1 MRVVLGVGGG
11 IAAYKAAELVRS
23 LQQRGHD
30 VQVVMTR
37 AAREFVQPLT
47 FATLSGRKVIT
58 DLFSDGPDETL
69 SSAVEHISVAQDND
83 LLLVAPATADLIAK
97 FAHGLADDF
106 LSTLYLAFRGKVAL
120 APAMNTQMW
129 DHPATRENLRQ
140 LRHRGCSVIDPGEG
154 WLACGVTGAGRLPDP
169 AQIAEYVDSLF
180 RVKQDL
186 TGETFL
192 ITAGPTQEPIDPV
205 RYISN
210 RSSGKMGYAIAEAAE
225 QRGARVVLVSGPVN
239 ISPPARVELVP
250 VRTARE
256 MRQAV
261 LARLESA
268 SVIVKSAA
276 VADYHV
282 AEVPRQ
288 KLKKTAT
295 RLSLELDPTPDILAE
310 VGERKGDRLLIGFA
324 AETQNLVEEARRKL
338 VSKHCDM
345 VVANLVG
352 RDGLGFESNDNEVE
366 MITRSGPIVHAGPAS
381 KTEIAWQILDQ
392 IATLRLSVRSKELL
406 VSDTA

>member
-11 IAAYKAAELVRS
+11 IAAYKAAELVRL
-23 LQQRGHD
+23 LQSRDHD

-58 DLFSDGPDETL
+58 DLFASDSAGETL
-69 SSAVEHISVAQDND
+69 SSAVEHISVAQEND
-83 LLLVAPATADLIAK
+83 VLLVAPATADLIAK

-129 DHPATRENLRQ
+129 NHPATQENLRQ
-140 LRHRGCSVIDPGEG
+140 LRLRDCSVIEPDEG

-169 AQIAEYVDSLF
+169 VKIAEYLDSWF

-205 RYISN
+205 RFISN

-225 QRGARVVLVSGPVN
+225 GRGAKVVLV
-239 ISPPARVELVP
+239 
-250 VRTARE
+250 
-256 MRQAV
+256 
-261 LARLESA
+261 
-268 SVIVKSAA
+268 
-276 VADYHV
+276 Y
-282 AEVPRQ
+282 
-288 KLKKTAT
+288 
-295 RLSLELDPTPDILAE
+295 
-310 VGERKGDRLLIGFA
+310 
-324 AETQNLVEEARRKL
+324 
-338 VSKHCDM
+338 
-345 VVANLVG
+345 
-352 RDGLGFESNDNEVE
+352 
-366 MITRSGPIVHAGPAS
+366 
-381 KTEIAWQILDQ
+381 
-392 IATLRLSVRSKELL
+392 
-406 VSDTA
+406 